1 MRKSLSQIGESPWL
15 WLAPVL
21 VPFGL
26 FLLWPL
32 LEVIRL
38 SFTQW
43 DWFEEIPVGLAQYR
57 KLLRD
62 PDFYRALGHTVA
74 FALVVVPS
82 WILLTLAIASLIAPL
97 GEKARKHWTT
107 IFYMTYLVSPVI
119 LAMVWTWM
127 LAPDSEGL
135 VNRFLDLFGIA
146 PQPWLADPDFALPSV
161 IFSTAVTIPGSGVLL
176 YGAALSS
183 LPKELLEAAS
193 IEGATPFQK
202 WRRVTVPLLRPTTL
216 YLSVIYTIASF
227 QVFERVY
234 IMTGGGPA
242 GSTTVLV
249 EQIYTDAFRSFDF
262 GGASAQAVILLVLIA
277 AVSSLQF
284 RAMGTDVQY

>member
-1 MRKSLSQIGESPWL
+1 MRKLLSQIGESPWL
-15 WLAPVL
+15 WLSPVL
-21 VPFGL
+21 LPFAL

-32 LEVIRL
+32 FEVVRL
-38 SFTQW
+38 SFTEW
-43 DWFEEIPVGLAQYR
+43 DWFKETPVGLAQYR

-74 FALVVVPS
+74 FALLVVPS
-82 WILLTLAIASLIAPL
+82 WIILTLAIASLIAPF
-97 GEKARKHWTT
+97 GAAARKRWTT

-135 VNRFLDLFGIA
+135 VNQILAFIGIG
-146 PQPWLADPDFALPSV
+146 PQPWLADPDFALASV

-176 YGAALSS
+176 YGAAISS

-193 IEGATPFQK
+193 LEGATPFK
-202 WRRVTVPLLRPTTL
+202 RWLRVTVPLLRPTTL

-249 EQIYTDAFRSFDF
+249 EQIYTNAFRSFDF
-262 GGASAQAVILLVLIA
+262 GGASAQAVVLLVIIA

-284 RAMGTDVQY
+284 RAMGEEVQY